1 MSTSPTASDTPMSTT
16 NPHTPNEPNG
26 FNPDGSVMSPA
37 NLMAWAKEHEADFQ
51 PPVGN
56 KYLYSGTD
64 FFVMVIGGPNARN
77 DFHKTNSEEFF
88 YQIKGDIVVKT
99 YENGRIVDHVLREGD
114 TFFIPPNVPHAPCRP
129 AGTLGMVVERRRPE
143 GEIEHQLF
151 YCEHCNSLVHDQAF
165 DCKDIVQ
172 HFRQAMEEFWANEE
186 LSTCPKC
193 SRRVE
198 KPGPYEMPAAY
209 RR

>member
-1 MSTSPTASDTPMSTT
+1 MSTTPTASDTHAT
-16 NPHTPNEPNG
+16 NVNPDTPKESRG
-26 FNPDGSVMSPA
+26 INPDGSVMSPI
-37 NLMAWAKEHEADFQ
+37 NLQAWAKLHEADFQ

-129 AGTLGMVVERRRPE
+129 AGTLGLVVERRRPD

-151 YCEHCNSLVHDQAF
+151 YCESCNALVHDQAF

-172 HFRQAMEEFWANEE
+172 HFRKAMEDFWADEE
-186 LSTCPKC
+186 RSTCPSC
-193 SRRVE
+193 ATRVP
-198 KPGPYEMPAAY
+198 KPGPYEMPAEY
-209 RR
+209 RQ